1 MTGTSDSGGTA
12 RPGPAVRAGAV
23 AAAAEALFEDVTRQ
37 AAEVCRA
44 RVAALSVVEAG
55 HQWFKSRGGLGSSDA
70 ARLLRLCAET
80 MRTRDGVVVPDLRS
94 DERFAPEA
102 ANAALRFFAGVPI
115 WTTRAGAIGTLTVL
129 DGDPR
134 TSAGDA
140 LERLREL
147 AREAGRQFDI
157 RLGGQEVLAHVERT
171 GREDRRPAGALSEA
185 EYRHLVEQSP
195 VGTYVIQ
202 DERYIYANPRLAEI
216 LGYSTAQLH
225 GAEVAPLVAEPDRAA
240 VLARLRG
247 QLLEET
253 PGPFTF
259 RAVRRDGQIVNVEV
273 HETPAEL
280 DGRGALF
287 GTLLDVTER
296 VRAETQAAE
305 RALVDP
311 LTRLPN
317 RIRFLERLETELAQ
331 SKRYNRKLAVV
342 HLDLDGFKFIND
354 NWGHNTGDHLL
365 QSLALRL
372 SRGVREVDTIAR
384 IGSDE
389 FLILVPDL
397 KQSGDMS
404 LFAQKL
410 LGLMSRPVEVDNRSL
425 QVTASVGVATFPED
439 GSDAETLT
447 RNADAAMY
455 RAKDNGGNTF
465 ELCTPELTAMAVE
478 RLELQNGMRVALEKD
493 EFVLHY
499 QPLVSLG
506 SGRIVGLEALVRW
519 QHPQRGFLSP
529 ATFIPLAEETGLILP
544 LGTWV
549 LKVATH
555 QLKQWLGMGLALRMS
570 VNFSARQF
578 RERGLVATVDDALS
592 RSGLEPKHLEVEI
605 TESIAMEG
613 AEIVVAN
620 LNTLRQMG
628 VGIAIDDF
636 GTGYSSMS
644 YLKSFP
650 VTSLKIDRSFVTD
663 LPTNPADAGIVRAIV
678 EMAHGSRLS
687 VIAEGVETQD
697 QFQLLQKYNC
707 DEMQGYWV
715 SRPKPA
721 DEIERKLQEERAF
734 WMEPGSLGS

>member
-1 MTGTSDSGGTA
+1 MTGPSDSGATA
-12 RPGPAVRAGAV
+12 RPGPAARAGAV
-23 AAAAEALFEDVTRQ
+23 TAAAEALFDEVTRQ
-37 AAEVCRA
+37 AAEACGA
-44 RVAALSVVEAG
+44 RVAALSVVESG
-55 HQWFKSRGGLGSSDA
+55 HQWFKSRGVLGASETT
-70 ARLLRLCAET
+70 RLLRLCAET
-80 MRTRDGVVVPDLRS
+80 IRTREGVVVGDLGA
-94 DERFAPEA
+94 DERFAVEGA
-102 ANAALRFFAGVPI
+102 AGGLRFFAGVPI
-115 WTTRAGAIGTLTVL
+115 WTARAGAIGTLSVL
-129 DGDPR
+129 DTAPR
-134 TSAGDA
+134 KSAEDA

-147 AREAGRQFDI
+147 AREAARQFDI
-157 RLGGQEVLAHVERT
+157 RLGGEEVLARDDRLHE
-171 GREDRRPAGALSEA
+171 GRGPSGALAESEF
-185 EYRHLVEQSP
+185 RRLVEQSP

-202 DERYIYANPRLAEI
+202 DERYRYANPRLAEI
-216 LGYSTAQLH
+216 LGYDIAQLH
-225 GAEVAPLVAEPDRAA
+225 GAEVAPLVVEADRST
-240 VLARLRG
+240 VLSRLRG
-247 QLLEET
+247 QLLADEPE
-253 PGPFTF
+253 PYSF
-259 RAVRRDGQIVNVEV
+259 RAVRRDGQIVHVEV
-273 HETPAEL
+273 HETAAQL

-296 VRAETQAAE
+296 VRAEAQAAE

-342 HLDLDGFKFIND
+342 HLDLDGFKFVND
-354 NWGHNTGDHLL
+354 NWGHGTGDHLL

-372 SRGVREVDTIAR
+372 TRGVREVDTIAR

-404 LFAQKL
+404 TFAQKL
-410 LGLMSRPVEVDNRSL
+410 LGLMSRPVEVAGRSL

-439 GSDAETLT
+439 GQDAEELL

-519 QHPQRGFLSP
+519 QHPQRGFLP
-529 ATFIPLAEETGLILP
+529 PVTFIPLAEETGLILP

-549 LKVATH
+549 LRAATN
-555 QLKQWLGMGLALRMS
+555 QLKRWLDMGLMLRMS

-578 RERGLVATVDDALS
+578 RERGLVSTVDDALS

-650 VTSLKIDRSFVTD
+650 VTSLKIDKSFVTD

-687 VIAEGVETQD
+687 VIAEGVETRD
-697 QFQLLQKYNC
+697 QFQLLQKYGC

-715 SRPKPA
+715 SRPLPV
-721 DEIERKLQEERAF
+721 EGIEQKLQEERAF
-734 WMEPGSLGS
+734 WSQGLTD